1 MSQKIFDND
10 LVSIRKIKF
19 TLTLDKLAYVG
30 LEESVSE

>member
-19 TLTLDKLAYVG
+19 TLTLNKLAYAG
-30 LEESVSE
+30 LEESINE